1 MVHKRGKGLEAETGE
16 GIYEILTDGGFYLL
30 SGYHIEFFWHSGIL
44 AFSLFPSRAYLAPGL
59 TVLFSSDTPD
69 YSRLPSAAF
78 IIIFFLLLHRYVI
91 EGMSQFE
98 VFSSVVVA
106 FITQVYIHKHLYA
119 CSNRHIWEMRE
130 FRFHTLPKWVVFMS
144 RRR

>member
-1 MVHKRGKGLEAETGE
+1 MVVFICFRGT
-16 GIYEILTDGGFYLL
+16 ILNF
-30 SGYHIEFFWHSGIL
+30 SGIL

-78 IIIFFLLLHRYVI
+78 IIFFLLLHRYVI

-119 CSNRHIWEMRE
+119 CSNRHIWDEGISFPHLTKMGCI
-130 FRFHTLPKWVVFMS
+130 HV
-144 RRR
+144 

>member
-1 MVHKRGKGLEAETGE
+1 MVVFICFRGT
-16 GIYEILTDGGFYLL
+16 ILNF
-30 SGYHIEFFWHSGIL
+30 SGIL

-78 IIIFFLLLHRYVI
+78 IIFFLLLHRYVI

-98 VFSSVVVA
+98 VF
-106 FITQVYIHKHLYA
+106 L
-119 CSNRHIWEMRE
+119 RW
-130 FRFHTLPKWVVFMS
+130 
-144 RRR
+144 